1 MGKKKK
7 NKRVELNYEFDRLGF
22 KKLSMVYALLVPL
35 INEPSGAVHPINKED
50 EISSDIHQSV
60 FRPTEGSTDHRESG
74 Q

>member
-7 NKRVELNYEFDRLGF
+7 SKQVELNYEFGRLGF

-35 INEPSGAVHPINKED
+35 LDQVSQVVHPINKAD

-60 FRPTEGSTDHRESG
+60 FESAEVGTDHREPG
-74 Q
+74 

>member
-7 NKRVELNYEFDRLGF
+7 NKQVEFNYEFDRLGF

-35 INEPSGAVHPINKED
+35 YEEGSQAVPSINKAD

-60 FRPTEGSTDHRESG
+60 FGAAEGGTNHREPSE
-74 Q
+74 